1 MRSALLLA
9 FGAAVIV
16 AIGAGFALANGGG
29 NTYTGC
35 LTMGGAIN
43 NVAIGEDPAR
53 PCRDDQT
60 EISWSEEGPPG
71 ADGQDGADGADGT
84 VAPVYQV
91 TAFKGRLSLGDAVA
105 NNKFVDAKCN
115 ANDQLISG
123 GIELVGTTGGGTVT
137 AAPTQELADHL
148 TILESRPLGGD
159 GIGGTWRGRA
169 HETPENGL
177 TNAQGWEIRVTAM
190 CMDLTP

>member
-29 NTYTGC
+29 NMYTGC
-35 LTMGGAIN
+35 LTSGGAIN
-43 NVAIGEDPAR
+43 KVAIGEDPAR
-53 PCRDDQT
+53 PCEDDQT
-60 EISWSEEGPPG
+60 EISWNEEGPQGPIG
-71 ADGQDGADGADGT
+71 PAGADGT

-91 TAFKGRLSLGDAVA
+91 TAFKGRANLGEAVA
-105 NNKFVDAKCN
+105 NNKFADATCN
-115 ANDQLISG
+115 AGDQLISG
-123 GIELVGTTGGGTVT
+123 GIALVGTTGSGTVT
-137 AAPTQELADHL
+137 AAPNQELADHL
-148 TILESRPLGGD
+148 TILESRPLGGN